1 MADLTKI
8 ERLISAKRDIEQQ
21 EKELI
26 VLTDIQQV
34 SKIKSWFD
42 EIICSHSFPKP
53 GTVQYRQLF
62 IFIIFL
68 LYSPKSL
75 FRYKMPR
82 GLRREIATS
91 LNVRNGQIISDN
103 SANVRFLYTTY
114 ADFRDQ
120 ADYLYSEIL
129 FRLEI
134 DKQYLDERK

>member
-1 MADLTKI
+1 
-8 ERLISAKRDIEQQ
+8 
-21 EKELI
+21 
-26 VLTDIQQV
+26 
-34 SKIKSWFD
+34 
-42 EIICSHSFPKP
+42 
-53 GTVQYRQLF
+53 
-62 IFIIFL
+62 
-68 LYSPKSL
+68 
-75 FRYKMPR
+75 MPR

-91 LNVRNGQIISDN
+91 LKVRNGQIISDN